1 MNEKNKVKKENKK
14 FKMLNP
20 KNDIVFQML
29 FSSVNP
35 EITKGLISS
44 MIDEEIT
51 SIELDLS
58 KELKKEKIDDKIGIL
73 DLRAKINNNIECEI
87 EMQMI
92 YAKNFMPRLLYY
104 WSKVYSQQLKEGQNY
119 EKLKKTISIAIMN
132 EKIPEIK
139 EMKAHTKWQIREE
152 KTYRKILT
160 DKLEIHIIEIP
171 KAIEEYKKNKGNT
184 ALQWMMFLNEPESM
198 EVEEIMK
205 ENKEIKEAKVT
216 LRELS
221 EEEENQRIAELR
233 EKHILDTQD
242 IYETALEK
250 GLQEGIEKG
259 LQKGIK
265 KGLQEGR
272 EKGLQEGREKG
283 MQKGIQKGI
292 QKGLEIGKKE
302 RTLAIAKK
310 LLKIEMPIEK
320 IIEVTE
326 LTKKEIEKIIKE
338 NK

>member
-1 MNEKNKVKKENKK
+1 
-14 FKMLNP
+14 
-20 KNDIVFQML
+20 
-29 FSSVNP
+29 
-35 EITKGLISS
+35 
-44 MIDEEIT
+44 
-51 SIELDLS
+51 
-58 KELKKEKIDDKIGIL
+58 
-73 DLRAKINNNIECEI
+73 
-87 EMQMI
+87 
-92 YAKNFMPRLLYY
+92 
-104 WSKVYSQQLKEGQNY
+104 
-119 EKLKKTISIAIMN
+119 MN

-171 KAIEEYKKNKGNT
+171 KAIEEYKNNKGNT

-272 EKGLQEGREKG
+272 KKGLQEGRKKGLQEGREEEKI
-283 MQKGIQKGI
+283 KII
-292 QKGLEIGKKE
+292 
-302 RTLAIAKK
+302 KK
-310 LLKIEMPIEK
+310 LLEINMPIEK
-320 IIEVTE
+320 IVEVTE
-326 LTKKEIEKIIKE
+326 LSKVEIEKIK
-338 NK
+338 KDKRQ